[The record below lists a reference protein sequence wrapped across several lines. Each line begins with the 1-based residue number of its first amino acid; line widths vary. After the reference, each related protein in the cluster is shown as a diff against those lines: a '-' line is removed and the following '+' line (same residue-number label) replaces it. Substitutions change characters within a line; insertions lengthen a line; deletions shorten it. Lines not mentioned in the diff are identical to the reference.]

1 MSQHNNFQF
10 SALLDNLKTMD
21 LSEIETEYKIVNNL
35 LFHFIKSNETI
46 VKNLT
51 EAIEHEIHETIL
63 RKSKYKELELVD
75 DLFKDLKD
83 NYTLINEVN
92 AEIKI
97 EFLKKLSNKLVY
109 KYYTN
114 YPENEILKPINTC
127 IIKLLKK
134 IIPQQT
140 QLIILIDTLLEI
152 ELKYIGQTI
161 KNIISKKLTRK
172 ENSII
177 ENTMHI
183 LISSSSDRLGNL
195 VNVLDDNFW
204 FITEYALI
212 EDLKQE
218 IKNLETPMNNLK
230 NYLNEQSKLFKSFK
244 NEINQ
249 MTPKEFYFMIDFIFK
264 NGFKIKYPKIHIEIN
279 KNLSE
284 IKTFSIN
291 EYLLINSMYALIENS
306 IEASAT
312 EIQIKISN
320 SSKSMNIE
328 INDNGVSIPR
338 KIEKYITDKN
348 FSYNKPGH
356 FGLGLYIAKNWLE
369 SVSSK
374 LEYVKEDKTMKIVI
388 PLRMKSI

>member
-1 MSQHNNFQF
+1 MSLHNNFQF

-51 EAIEHEIHETIL
+51 EAIEHEIYETIL

-92 AEIKI
+92 VEIKI

-195 VNVLDDNFW
+195 VNVLEDNFW

-279 KNLSE
+279 KNLTE